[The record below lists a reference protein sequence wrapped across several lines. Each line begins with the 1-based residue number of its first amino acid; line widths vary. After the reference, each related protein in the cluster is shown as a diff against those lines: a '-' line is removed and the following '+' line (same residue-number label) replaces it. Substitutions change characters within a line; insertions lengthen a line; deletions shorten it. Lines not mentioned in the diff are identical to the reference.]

1 MLQFWK
7 EKLQYDASG
16 SEMCT
21 MVHGWLIQRNIIM
34 VLHDDTIKR
43 GMPPTFAMYWSRVT
57 EQGIPILPPLLEGK
71 LNLDNPFSF
80 DVGSIADHNM
90 SYMQRVMAEAEMILN
105 NRNMYR
111 IMLHN
116 GTNHFHALFHPISLP
131 SSEASSAKVI
141 MSQRSMRALGKRKMS
156 VDLLSP
162 YSPYRPGNS
171 GEPEGDPDS
180 EPAEPDEQLG
190 LPSGAGASGAGAS
203 VLGGGADVRGAD
215 GGGGEGGGEGG
226 GLGGGG
232 EGGGEGGGGKGG
244 GEGGGGG
251 GGGDE
256 GGGEGGGEGDKP
268 DEDELALLEGAN
280 ETVEALLGVPLS
292 DLSPG
297 SLTFLLAGLEDE
309 KPMYYTGIGPPRL
322 RKRLRDLLLRLNN
335 GDAEARE
342 QLNDLSAMVQ
352 RAMQVFPSTVI
363 PSMTKADAMVHI
375 KAVKQKLKHVRK
387 LEMLPWAQRC
397 VCTRIHMCLHAY
409 SNLCCSSVCLLF
421 CCSVVLCRVKE
432 IPEDDIIKLVNSRFS
447 PKSTIARAKP
457 LKEGNKPKS
466 LDAKRN
472 WLRHDGCYNDYHPT
486 LPRFDQAA
494 IAHMQYGKLPSIR
507 HLHVG
512 KMRQTDRKK
521 LKVGHFSDIRERW
534 ANYLARCQEVYNDW

>member
-34 VLHDDTIKR
+34 VLHDDTIKL

-171 GEPEGDPDS
+171 GEPEVDPDS

-203 VLGGGADVRGAD
+203 GLGGGADVRGAD

-268 DEDELALLEGAN
+268 DEDELALPEGAN
-280 ETVEALLGVPLS
+280 ETVDALLGVPLS
-292 DLSPG
+292 DLSVG
-297 SLTFLLAGLEDE
+297 SLTIILARLEDE
-309 KPMYYTGIGPPRL
+309 RAMYYTGIGPPRL
-322 RKRLRDLLLRLNN
+322 RKRLRDLILRLNS
-335 GDAEARE
+335 DAHARE
-342 QLNDLSAMVQ
+342 QLNDLGALVQ
-352 RAMQVFPSTVI
+352 LATRACPKAPI
-363 PSMTKADAMVHI
+363 PSMTKADAKVHI
-375 KAVKQKLKHVRK
+375 KEVRQKLKQIRK
-387 LEMLPWAQRC
+387 LESMPWAQRC
-397 VCTRIHMCLHAY
+397 VHANSY
-409 SNLCCSSVCLLF
+409 VPSSSFNLMLLF
-421 CCSVVLCRVKE
+421 CVS
-432 IPEDDIIKLVNSRFS
+432 
-447 PKSTIARAKP
+447 
-457 LKEGNKPKS
+457 
-466 LDAKRN
+466 
-472 WLRHDGCYNDYHPT
+472 
-486 LPRFDQAA
+486 
-494 IAHMQYGKLPSIR
+494 
-507 HLHVG
+507 
-512 KMRQTDRKK
+512 
-521 LKVGHFSDIRERW
+521 
-534 ANYLARCQEVYNDW
+534 